1 MDNIRLF
8 LILALGAVLFLIY
21 QAWVDDYGQ
30 LAPATAATT
39 ERPADPTT
47 VAVPETGTRTE
58 APADLPTPP
67 PTDAAAT
74 DAPAIGAAAPEG
86 APIVV
91 QTDVIKVDISPRG
104 GTINNLWLHDYHV
117 TADDPDQDF
126 QLLKA
131 LPPNMFIAQSG
142 LLGRDPELIPNHN
155 ALFTSEQTKYTLA
168 DDSDQLTV
176 ELTHGDPSGILVTKR
191 YRFTRGSYV
200 VEVSQDVSNGSATP
214 ISVWDYSQ
222 LQRTPFSDPNEPRFV
237 NTYTGAVYYGPEVK
251 YKKEDFK
258 DIAEE
263 PLDIQVTNGW
273 IAMIQHYFIGAW
285 IPPDGV
291 SQTFYTMDVM
301 SGAEPKYVI
310 GRKATNGITI
320 PPGGTHSF
328 TERLYAGPKL
338 QDHLDEVAPGLRLAV
353 DYGWLTFIAE
363 PIFWLLELIHSVVG
377 NWGWAIIILTILIKA
392 AFYKLSETSYKSMAN
407 MRQVAPR
414 LKALKDRYGDDKDRL
429 NQAMMEL
436 YKKEKINP
444 LGGCLPILVQI
455 PVFIALYWVLLESVE
470 LRHAPFMLWIDN
482 LTAPDPYYILPLIM
496 GVSMFIQQK
505 LNPPPPDPMQ
515 EKIMM
520 ALPFVFT
527 VFFAFFPSGL
537 VLYWTV
543 NQLLSIAQQ
552 WHITRNIEK
561 AAAKRRAN

>member
-1 MDNIRLF
+1 MDNIRLILF
-8 LILALGAVLFLIY
+8 LSLGAVLFLIY
-21 QAWVDDYGQ
+21 QAWVEDYGQ
-30 LAPATAATT
+30 PASPPVKATEQPADSDSVAVHEAATK
-39 ERPADPTT
+39 P
-47 VAVPETGTRTE
+47 E
-58 APADLPTPP
+58 APADLPAPP
-67 PTDAAAT
+67 STEAAADDT
-74 DAPAIGAAAPEG
+74 RASAAAAP
-86 APIVV
+86 ALRPIVV
-91 QTDVIKVDISPRG
+91 DTDLFSLEISPRG
-104 GTINNLWLHDYHV
+104 GTITNMWLKDYHV
-117 TADDPDQDF
+117 TAHDPSEDF

-131 LPPNMFIAQSG
+131 QPPNMFIAQSG
-142 LLGRDPELIPNHN
+142 LLGQDPELIPNHN
-155 ALFTSEQTKYTLA
+155 TVFNAERSRFQLDEGRN
-168 DDSDQLTV
+168 QLTV
-176 ELTHGDPSGILVTKR
+176 ELQYGDPSSILVTKR

-200 VEVSQDVSNGSATP
+200 IELSQDVSNGSATP
-214 ISVWDYSQ
+214 ISLWDYSQ

-237 NTYTGAVYYGPEVK
+237 RTYTGAVYYGPELK
-251 YKKEDFK
+251 YKKEDF
-258 DIAEE
+258 EE
-263 PLDIQVTNGW
+263 IVEKPLDIQVTDGW

-285 IPPDGV
+285 IPPEGV
-291 SQTFYTMDVM
+291 AQTFYTMHVS
-301 SGAEPKYVI
+301 SGVEPKYII
-310 GRKATNGITI
+310 GRKATNGVSI
-320 PPGGTHSF
+320 PPGGSHNF

-353 DYGWLTFIAE
+353 DYGWLTVIAE

-377 NWGWAIIILTILIKA
+377 NWGWAIIILTILIKG

-414 LKALKDRYGDDKDRL
+414 LKALKDRYGDDKERL

-470 LRHAPFMLWIDN
+470 LRHAPFMLWLDN
-482 LTAPDPYYILPLIM
+482 LTAPDPYYVLPLIM